1 MLKIL
6 KQLTKR
12 GLQHIA
18 ANFGRH
24 QHTGSD
30 PELAI
35 LMYHRI
41 LPKQDNR
48 AQLEEPGMMVT
59 PETFT
64 MHMQLLKQQ
73 FTIISLSQWIK
84 QKNNGE
90 KLPARCIAITFDD
103 GWADNYEFAFPVL
116 KKLAI
121 PATIFL
127 VSDMIGTTQQFWPER
142 LAQLLASIATN
153 RPDKWQ
159 LPALQWITGVKTSYT
174 FSHRLPDQEQ
184 LSEIIAQIKKL
195 TDEDVHTRINEIEEI
210 LQIKIETPPDLLNW
224 QQMSEMCE
232 SGFIEAGSHT
242 CHHIRLNN
250 TQPENIQLAEI
261 IQSKKQIEQHLAQPV
276 TAFCY
281 PNGNFS
287 DYAIQQVTQ
296 HYDCAVTTKADWNTT
311 KTNPYLLNRI
321 GLHEDISADKTAFL
335 ARLSGWL

>member
-1 MLKIL
+1 MLKTL
-6 KQLTKR
+6 KHIIKR

-18 ANFGRH
+18 ASFGRY
-24 QHTGSD
+24 QHTAGE

-41 LPKQDNR
+41 LPKHDTR
-48 AQLEEPGMMVT
+48 TQLEEPGMMVT

-90 KLPARCIAITFDD
+90 KLPARCVAITFDD
-103 GWADNYEFAFPVL
+103 GWADNYEFAFPIL
-116 KKLAI
+116 KKQAI

-153 RPDKWQ
+153 CPDKWQ
-159 LPALQWITGVKTSYT
+159 LPALQWITGVKTSYI
-174 FSHRLPDQEQ
+174 FNHLPPDQEQ
-184 LSEIIAQIKKL
+184 LSEIIAQLKKL
-195 TDEDVHTRINEIEEI
+195 TDEDIHTRINNIEET
-210 LQIKIETPPDLLNW
+210 LQLKNKTPPDLLNW
-224 QQMSEMCE
+224 QQMLEMCA

-250 TQPENIQLAEI
+250 KQREDIQLTEI
-261 IQSKKQIEQHLAQPV
+261 LQSKKQIEQHLAQPV
-276 TAFCY
+276 TTFCY
-281 PNGNFS
+281 PNGDFS

-296 HYDCAVTTKADWNTT
+296 HYDCAVTTNANWNTI
-311 KTNPYLLNRI
+311 KTNPHLLHRI

-335 ARLSGWL
+335 ARLSGWM